1 MQWSAK
7 NVVRS
12 KTHRTKSEVSQRK
25 YKLRSVKQME
35 LCKCGEGPAICAN
48 GQGAREILRCNRNIT
63 RCCGARKMFHF
74 SLLAPICCGRVNREP
89 GPVQRRRV
97 SAVIFT

>member
-12 KTHRTKSEVSQRK
+12 KTHRTSSGVTQRK
-25 YKLRSVKQME
+25 YKLCSVKLME

-48 GQGAREILRCNRNIT
+48 GQG
-63 RCCGARKMFHF
+63 
-74 SLLAPICCGRVNREP
+74 PVCCGRVNREP
-89 GPVQRRRV
+89 GPVQRRRI
-97 SAVIFT
+97 SAVIFM